1 MTYVQMQY
9 IHGAPFRALQS
20 AEASTQ
26 QDFTAIYFIQVSV
39 CLLEKIAQLLLQL
52 LFQWFMQR
60 NFSFDFNVVGIEE

>member
-9 IHGAPFRALQS
+9 IHGAPSRALQS

-26 QDFTAIYFIQVSV
+26 QDSTAIYFIQVSV

-52 LFQWFMQR
+52 VFQRFMQR
-60 NFSFDFNVVGIEE
+60 NFILDCNVVGIEE

>member
-1 MTYVQMQY
+1 MYRCSIYTV
-9 IHGAPFRALQS
+9 PPRALQS

-39 CLLEKIAQLLLQL
+39 CMLEKIAQLLLQL

-60 NFSFDFNVVGIEE
+60 NFSLDFNVVGIEE